1 MINVIFR
8 MMFPPVTKL
17 LEETEQGCSR
27 RPRKNV
33 ATMILTIVASV
44 PGSQPSTTRRTFLE
58 KELLVETLSSKTYYS
73 KYLSWLVWKYFISIL
88 VVNGYCRLKEHHPTM
103 WPSFQDLVW
112 ILSGGKHVCILT
124 VALVVSVTNNSFLPI
139 PNFVVIIRRAVS
151 WWIWTFFTIP
161 IRVVKCKVRLT
172 DRVNI

>member
-17 LEETEQGCSR
+17 LEETGQGCSR

-73 KYLSWLVWKYFISIL
+73 KYLS
-88 VVNGYCRLKEHHPTM
+88 
-103 WPSFQDLVW
+103 
-112 ILSGGKHVCILT
+112 
-124 VALVVSVTNNSFLPI
+124 
-139 PNFVVIIRRAVS
+139 
-151 WWIWTFFTIP
+151 
-161 IRVVKCKVRLT
+161 
-172 DRVNI
+172 